1 MLYGYSTAKVQK
13 FAELCKF
20 PKINHFVFL
29 MITGS
34 YRTYPFGVIYR
45 SVLKIVAQIF
55 FIRSLSF
62 MIARKAF
69 SPSTFRFECSHS
81 RIYPPSAYFSSMCW
95 YARSKCHS
103 KSASG
108 CCFMPNCNA
117 RLRMV
122 SGSICRSASATM
134 AP

>member
-29 MITGS
+29 VLTGS

-69 SPSTFRFECSHS
+69 NPSTFRF
-81 RIYPPSAYFSSMCW
+81 
-95 YARSKCHS
+95 
-103 KSASG
+103 
-108 CCFMPNCNA
+108 
-117 RLRMV
+117 
-122 SGSICRSASATM
+122 
-134 AP
+134 